1 MYIYLHIYL
10 LQVLASTYLHIYL
23 FTYLFTTSPCKYIFI
38 HLQESLQVHIYLLA
52 RTICKSLQGLV
63 GKEVIYL
70 RVLVCCC
77 VLHKEQGTYI
87 MSRTC
92 YQCIHIYM
100 HTYLYMYVHAC
111 LYIYMY
117 IFTYI
122 LVLTITAFRTK
133 SKVRGQCGR
142 VVGELI
148 CDIMY
153 TCTCTYLHTYTARLY
168 YCCVPHKVRGT
179 SLYYS

>member
-1 MYIYLHIYL
+1 MITWRPRCLLMLHPANRARYLHNVFIYL
-10 LQVLASTYLHIYL
+10 
-23 FTYLFTTSPCKYIFI
+23 
-38 HLQESLQVHIYLLA
+38 QE
-52 RTICKSLQGLV
+52 
-63 GKEVIYL
+63 
-70 RVLVCCC
+70 LVCCC
-77 VLHKEQGTYI
+77 VRHKEQDTYI
-87 MSRTC
+87 MSCTS